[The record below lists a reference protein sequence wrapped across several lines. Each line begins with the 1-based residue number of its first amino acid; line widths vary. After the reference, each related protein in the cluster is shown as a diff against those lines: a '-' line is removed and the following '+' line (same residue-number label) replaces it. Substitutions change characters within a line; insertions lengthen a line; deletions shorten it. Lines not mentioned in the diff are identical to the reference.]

1 MADYTEAFEVSG
13 QVIHMSKK
21 TPSIPFTSN
30 VKALFPALTEAQIAR
45 IRAHGNSRQV
55 RRGDVLVEPGQH
67 SVHLFI
73 VLSGEI
79 EVVRPTG
86 TSEDLVA
93 VFQHGMFTGE
103 INVLSGRRSLVQIRA
118 SESGEVIDID
128 RQHLMA
134 LIQADS
140 ELSEIMLRAFI
151 LRRVEIIARGFG
163 DAVLIGSSHCAGT
176 LRVKE
181 FLTRNGYPYTAV
193 D

>member
-30 VKALFPALTEAQIAR
+30 VKALFPALTAAQIAR
-45 IRAHGNSRQV
+45 IREHGNLRQV
-55 RRGDVLVEPGQH
+55 HRGDVLVEPGQH
-67 SVHLFI
+67 SAHLF
-73 VLSGEI
+73 VVVSGEI

-93 VFQHGMFTGE
+93 VFQSGMFTGE

-128 RQHLMA
+128 RQRLMA
-134 LIQADS
+134 LIQTDS
-140 ELSEIMLRAFI
+140 DLSDIMMRAFI
-151 LRRVEIIARGFG
+151 LRRVESIAHGFG
-163 DAVLIGSSHCAGT
+163 DVVLI
-176 LRVKE
+176 
-181 FLTRNGYPYTAV
+181 
-193 D
+193 